1 MIVLYI
7 AILII
12 FLILTVLNLA
22 FLPRLKAAPPSNS
35 FVSLLIPMRNEER
48 NVESLIRNLKCL
60 THRSLE
66 VIILDDGSTD
76 QTSELL
82 RKSIGED
89 PFFKVIA
96 GKPLPEGWVGKVHAC
111 HQLSVEAK
119 GEYLFFLDADVR
131 IAPDT
136 IEKVLAEMDRRRS
149 GLITGFP
156 RFPVKPLLG
165 KLLVPFQHF
174 LVFFHLP
181 LVMANY
187 TTFPAFTAA
196 HGAFMF
202 FKRDAYESIG
212 GHQAVRSSLLEDV
225 HITRLVKKKGWKATL
240 INNTE
245 DAVCHMYD
253 TNREVWEG
261 FLKNIY
267 IGLGQN
273 PFMVGVSSLFYFAFY
288 FLPLPLFGYG
298 IISFQEIYCLPLIV
312 VWAQTFIIDRTS
324 NQSSHHFWLMPLA
337 SLALIAIM
345 WASMLKRIR
354 KQTYKW
360 KGRSY

>member
-1 MIVLYI
+1 MIGIYT

-12 FLILTVLNLA
+12 FTILTVLNLA
-22 FLPRLKAAPPSNS
+22 FLPRLKEASPSNA

-48 NVESLIRNLKCL
+48 NVESLIQNLKRL
-60 THRSLE
+60 THQSLE
-66 VIILDDGSTD
+66 IIILDDGSTD

-82 RKSIGED
+82 KKSIGND
-89 PFFKVIA
+89 SFFKVIV

-111 HQLSVEAK
+111 HQLSQEAE

-136 IEKVLAEMDRRRS
+136 IEKVLAKIERHRS
-149 GLITGFP
+149 GFVTGFP
-156 RFPVKPLLG
+156 QFPVKPLLG

-181 LVMANY
+181 LFMANY
-187 TTFPAFTAA
+187 TKFPAFTAA

-202 FKRDAYESIG
+202 FKREAYESIG

-240 INNTE
+240 VNNTE

-273 PFMVGVSSLFYFAFY
+273 PFLVGLASLFYFAFY
-288 FLPLPLFGYG
+288 FIPLPLFGYG
-298 IISFQEIYCLPLIV
+298 IISLQWTYCLPLIV
-312 VWAQTFIIDRTS
+312 VWAQTFIVDRIS
-324 NQSSHHFWLMPLA
+324 NQSLHHFWLMPLA

-345 WASMLKRIR
+345 WASMVKRIR